1 MNQINHPLL
10 PKGMILLSVILQILR
25 GNAIMIHNERGTYMT
40 KLTKK
45 EKEQLKNEI
54 SYRDIMTRKLI
65 KTAKLCFLI
74 CLLFSAI
81 AIWGFTGMQDNFLSV
96 SDSTREILKW
106 VGLVIAIPTGIIA
119 ILFYMS
125 YHNSKKQVMNLL
137 NKLEQNK

>member
-1 MNQINHPLL
+1 MQCYYDTD
-10 PKGMILLSVILQILR
+10 
-25 GNAIMIHNERGTYMT
+25 EWGTDM
-40 KLTKK
+40 TKK

-96 SDSTREILKW
+96 SESSREVLKW
-106 VGLVIAIPTGIIA
+106 IGVIVAVPTGIIA
-119 ILFYMS
+119 VMFYTS
-125 YHNSKKQVMNLL
+125 YQNSKKQVMNLL
-137 NKLEQNK
+137 NKLQQGK